1 MLLGCI
7 GDDFTGSS
15 DLANTLAREGMRTV
29 QFTGVPATDA
39 PADCEAGVVALKSR
53 SIPAAQAVAQ
63 SLAALDWLK
72 RQGCSQFLFKY
83 CSTFDSTPDGNIGPV
98 GEALAEALGAKAAI
112 VCPVFPAT
120 GRTLFAG
127 HLFVNG
133 KLLSESGME
142 KHPLTPMTD
151 PDIRRFLRRQTKGEV
166 GLVPYA
172 IVDQG
177 PAAIRRALDEAA
189 ARGERLVVVD
199 AIKERHLRDIG
210 AAAAAD
216 RLITG
221 GSGIALGLPANF
233 RAAGKLAGAAAAWTG
248 EAGPAV
254 ALAGSCSNA
263 TRAQIAR
270 HLAAHPALKIEADAV
285 MTGAMDV
292 GRALAF
298 AAAHRGDAPLIY
310 SSADPAEVAAAQARW
325 GREASAEKIE
335 RFFADLAV
343 ALVGAGVRR
352 LVAAG
357 GETSGAVATALARPA
372 FEIGPE
378 IDPGVPALRAAGAP
392 PIALAL
398 KSGNFGAED
407 FFEKAFRVLAG
418 GRG

>member
-1 MLLGCI
+1 
-7 GDDFTGSS
+7 
-15 DLANTLAREGMRTV
+15 
-29 QFTGVPATDA
+29 
-39 PADCEAGVVALKSR
+39 VVALKSR
-53 SIPAAQAVAQ
+53 SIPAAEAVRQ

-98 GEALAEALGAKAAI
+98 GEALAGALGAMAAI
-112 VCPVFPAT
+112 VCPAFPAT
-120 GRTLFAG
+120 GRTLFFG

-166 GLVPYA
+166 GLVPCA

-189 ARGERLVVVD
+189 ARGETLVVVD

-210 AAAAAD
+210 AAAAGD
-216 RLITG
+216 RLLTG
-221 GSGIALGLPANF
+221 GSGVALGLPANF
-233 RAAGKLAGAAAAWTG
+233 RAAGKLAGAATAWTG

-263 TRAQIAR
+263 TRAQVAR
-270 HLAAHPALKIEADAV
+270 HVASHPALKIEADAI
-285 MTGAMDV
+285 MTGAMDA
-292 GRALAF
+292 GQALAF
-298 AAAHRGDAPLIY
+298 AAAHREAAPLIY

-335 RFFADLAV
+335 RFFGDLAV

-357 GETSGAVATALARPA
+357 GETSGAVATALGRPA

-378 IDPGVPALRAAGAP
+378 IDPGVPALRAPGDP
-392 PIALAL
+392 PLALAL
-398 KSGNFGAED
+398 KSGNFGAVD